1 MMQLLLF
8 NSFNGLIQGVFYA
21 LMALGLAL
29 ILSLNSVINMAH
41 GGFLVIGAYLAYT
54 LMPYLG
60 FWGALIAGPVL
71 AGAIGLVVE
80 RVLIRPI
87 YKRTDPLYSLLLTFG
102 LALIIEDMT
111 RTIWG
116 PQGLPLEIPDIIN
129 SPVSTEYFFVTGYR
143 LFVVAVTAA
152 AVIGLY
158 LLLRYTLLGIRIRA
172 GIRDLETTS
181 ALGVNIYR
189 LRALN
194 FGFGCL
200 FAGLSGVLAAGVH
213 GLTPPMGNSLIMPS
227 FVAIIVGGVGSLL
240 GAVLGGLIIGLAAG
254 ITTTFYPA
262 ASEAV
267 IYLMML
273 IVLVV
278 RPRGLFGQEGLF
290 E

>member
-1 MMQLLLF
+1 MELLLF

-41 GGFLVIGAYLAYT
+41 GGFLVIGAYLAYS
-54 LMPYLG
+54 LSGYLG
-60 FWGALIAGPVL
+60 FWGALVAAPVL
-71 AGAIGLVVE
+71 TGIIGLFAE
-80 RVLIRPI
+80 RALIRPL
-87 YKRTDPLYSLLLTFG
+87 YKRSDPLYSLLLTFG

-116 PQGLPLEIPDIIN
+116 AQGLPLEIPDVLN
-129 SPVSTEYFFVTGYR
+129 SPVSADYFFITGFR
-143 LFVVAVTAA
+143 VLIMAITAA
-152 AVIGLY
+152 SAIGLY
-158 LLLRYTLLGIRIRA
+158 LALRYTLIGIRIRA
-172 GIRDLETTS
+172 GIQDLETVS
-181 ALGVNIYR
+181 ALGVNIYK

-194 FGFGCL
+194 FGFGCI
-200 FAGLSGVLAAGVH
+200 FAGLAGVLAAGVL

-227 FVAIIVGGVGSLL
+227 FVAIIVGGVGSLF
-240 GAVLGGLIIGLAAG
+240 GALIGGLLIGLAAG
-254 ITTTFYPA
+254 ITTTYYPA

-273 IVLVV
+273 LVLVI
-278 RPRGLFGQEGLF
+278 RPRGLFGEEGLF